1 MVFQRLAGHLLT
13 IFVTLLIGGLLG
25 ATLVRLAPGFG
36 TDERELDLRLNEQ
49 SIRMLRQAR
58 SEEQNV
64 FRFYLEYLSGLY
76 RGDLGFSRSANRP
89 VVELL
94 EDRLPV
100 TVRSA
105 GAGLLLGWFLG
116 LALALPTAMIS
127 STLYDVA
134 TTALSGLA
142 LCLPAAVLALLFL
155 FLEGPEALAIGL
167 VVFPRIFRYVRSILG
182 DAKAQSHVL
191 TAKAKGLG
199 VFRVGLWHVLTPT
212 MPQILSLAGVS
223 VNLALGAA
231 IPIEVVCDS
240 PGIGQL
246 AWQAALARDLPL
258 LVNLTLLVTLFTM
271 IANLCSDLMI
281 TGSGAEQA

>member
-1 MVFQRLAGHLLT
+1 MVFQRLARHFLT

-36 TDERELDLRLNEQ
+36 ADERELDLRLNEQ
-49 SIRMLRQAR
+49 SIQILRQAR
-58 SEEQNV
+58 SEEENV
-64 FRFYLEYLSGLY
+64 FRFYLQHLSGLF
-76 RGDLGFSRSANRP
+76 RGDLGFSRSVNRP
-89 VVELL
+89 IVELL

-105 GAGLLLGWFLG
+105 SAGLFLGWLVGF
-116 LALALPTAMIS
+116 ALALPTAMMS
-127 STLYDVA
+127 STAYEIA
-134 TTALSGLA
+134 TTALSGLV

-167 VVFPRIFRYVRSILG
+167 VVFPKIFRYMRSLLK
-182 DAKAQSHVL
+182 DAKMQPHIL

-199 VFRVGLWHVLTPT
+199 VFRVGLWHVLAPA
-212 MPQILSLAGVS
+212 MPQVLSLAGVS

-258 LVNLTLLVTLFTM
+258 LLNLTLLVTLFTM

-281 TGSGAEQA
+281 TTSGAEQA